1 MTLDWSLILQIAGV
15 CLGLLYLYL
24 EYKASILLWV
34 VGLVMPLVHGI
45 LYYRSGLYAD
55 MAMNVYY
62 ILAGIYGWVVW
73 RGAPRKKKH
82 VQITRTPRSLVLP
95 LAGCFIAVDA
105 LITFLLIRFTDS
117 TVPYMDAL
125 TTALSIV
132 AMWMLSRKYVEQW
145 LLWLVVDAVCVGLY
159 IYKGIPLTAGLYALY
174 TALAYSGYRLWMN
187 QIQD

>member
-1 MTLDWSLILQIAGV
+1 MTLDWSLILHIAGV

-105 LITFLLIRFTDS
+105 L
-117 TVPYMDAL
+117 

-174 TALAYSGYRLWMN
+174 TAMAYAGYRRWMK
-187 QIQD
+187 QIKD